1 MQCKISVLFVLMC
14 TFFYGFSAQAKS
26 VIFMIGDGMG
36 YNHID
41 CVNEEFPLFMSTLQ
55 PNFVKT
61 ASADYSVTDSAASAT
76 SYACGIKTNNGY
88 LGLTPDEKTCET
100 LAEKAV
106 ENNIEVYIVTTDDQ
120 YGATPSAFYVHENS
134 RYNKEGINKYLENA
148 GKKMHLSFNVSSVA
162 EEIKKILDVIKNNP
176 AQEYFVVVEGAKI
189 DKASHQNDYKWMMRE
204 LIDFDKAVKEVW
216 EFADSHDIAVVVT
229 ADHET
234 GGLSEVNCHF
244 TIGNHSGVDIPIY
257 TKGISEN
264 ISSVIDNTE
273 VYRVI
278 DKTLYTD

>member
-1 MQCKISVLFVLMC
+1 MKCKFRVLFVLIC
-14 TFFYGFSAQAKS
+14 SIFFSFSAQAKS

-41 CVNEEFPLFMSTLQ
+41 CVNEEFPLFMSTLK
-55 PNFVKT
+55 PSFVKT

-106 ENNIEVYIVTTDDQ
+106 ENNIEVYIATTDDQ
-120 YGATPSAFYVHENS
+120 YGATPSAFYTHENS
-134 RYNKEGINKYLENA
+134 RYNREGINKYLETA

-162 EEIKKILDVIKNNP
+162 EEIKKILDVMKSNP

-216 EFADSHDIAVVVT
+216 DFADNHDIAVVVT

-234 GGLSEVNCHF
+234 GGLNKVNCHF
-244 TIGNHSGVDIPIY
+244 TLGNHSGVDIPIY
-257 TKGISEN
+257 TKGLSEN
-264 ISSVIDNTE
+264 ISQVIDNTE

-278 DKTLYTD
+278 DKTLYAD